1 MSNGMHAVVISVL
14 VLVVYTAGLA
24 LWVRFML
31 SRGLALADGP
41 SEPINEL
48 LTDFEAS
55 LAHAMPWHWV
65 RCWWKY
71 RRVTV

>member
-1 MSNGMHAVVISVL
+1 MRIAVISVL

-31 SRGLALADGP
+31 RRGMALADGP
-41 SEPINEL
+41 EQIINEL
-48 LTDFEAS
+48 LADFEAS

-65 RCWWKY
+65 RCWRKY
-71 RRVTV
+71 RKGRGEGTV